1 MKILFDTIAES
12 AIKNFKG
19 GEGTFHVHMFQDM
32 NNKIM
37 KGRLVPGSSIGTHTH
52 ETNSEIIYVL
62 SGVGTMEYEDTKEKL
77 YPGDCHYCP
86 QGATTA
92 CQMKAPKTSYS
103 SPLYLNTSTR
113 VVKHTPKVYMIA
125 NVSI

>member
-1 MKILFDTIAES
+1 MKISFDAIAES
-12 AIKNFKG
+12 AIENFKG

-77 YPGDCHYCP
+77 YPGGSNP
-86 QGATTA
+86 Q
-92 CQMKAPKTSYS
+92 P
-103 SPLYLNTSTR
+103 
-113 VVKHTPKVYMIA
+113 VK
-125 NVSI
+125 

>member
-1 MKILFDTIAES
+1 MKISFDTIAES
-12 AIKNFKG
+12 AIENFKG

-52 ETNSEIIYVL
+52 ETNRERWSMRTPKRSCIRATAIIVRR
-62 SGVGTMEYEDTKEKL
+62 EQ
-77 YPGDCHYCP
+77 P
-86 QGATTA
+86 TA

-103 SPLYLNTSTR
+103 SPLYRNTSTR
-113 VVKHTPKVYMIA
+113 VVRFA
-125 NVSI
+125 

>member
-1 MKILFDTIAES
+1 M
-12 AIKNFKG
+12 
-19 GEGTFHVHMFQDM
+19 HMFQDM

-86 QGATTA
+86 QEQPTA

-103 SPLYLNTSTR
+103 SLLYLNTSTR
-113 VVKHTPKVYMIA
+113 VVKHTLKVYMIA

>member
-1 MKILFDTIAES
+1 MKISFDTIAES
-12 AIKNFKG
+12 AIENFKG

-77 YPGDCHYCP
+77 YP
-86 QGATTA
+86 ATAIIVRREQPTA

-103 SPLYLNTSTR
+103 SPLYRNTSTER
-113 VVKHTPKVYMIA
+113 QTY
-125 NVSI
+125 S

>member
-1 MKILFDTIAES
+1 
-12 AIKNFKG
+12 
-19 GEGTFHVHMFQDM
+19 M

-37 KGRLVPGSSIGTHTH
+37 KGRLVPGSSIGTHMH

-86 QGATTA
+86 PGHSHSLKNNGDEDLVFYA
-92 CQMKAPKTSYS
+92 
-103 SPLYLNTSTR
+103 
-113 VVKHTPKVYMIA
+113 VVPEH
-125 NVSI
+125 N

>member
-1 MKILFDTIAES
+1 MKISFDTIAES
-12 AIKNFKG
+12 AIENFKG

-86 QGATTA
+86 QGATHRHRRPHILRRCTG
-92 CQMKAPKTSYS
+92 
-103 SPLYLNTSTR
+103 TR
-113 VVKHTPKVYMIA
+113 ALSVKHTPKVYMIA

>member
-1 MKILFDTIAES
+1 MKISFDTIAES
-12 AIKNFKG
+12 AIENFKG

-37 KGRLVPGSSIGTHTH
+37 KGRLVPGSSIGTHMH

-86 QGATTA
+86 QGATHSLSNESYA
-92 CQMKAPKTSYS
+92 SHCLSIYLYSAEHFRSILLCITS
-103 SPLYLNTSTR
+103 N
-113 VVKHTPKVYMIA
+113 
-125 NVSI
+125 

>member
-1 MKILFDTIAES
+1 MKISFDTIAES
-12 AIKNFKG
+12 AIENFKG
-19 GEGTFHVHMFQDM
+19 GEGTFHVHMFQVM

-86 QGATTA
+86 QGATHSLSNEGSEDLIFFA
-92 CQMKAPKTSYS
+92 
-103 SPLYLNTSTR
+103 
-113 VVKHTPKVYMIA
+113 VVPEHEH
-125 NVSI
+125 